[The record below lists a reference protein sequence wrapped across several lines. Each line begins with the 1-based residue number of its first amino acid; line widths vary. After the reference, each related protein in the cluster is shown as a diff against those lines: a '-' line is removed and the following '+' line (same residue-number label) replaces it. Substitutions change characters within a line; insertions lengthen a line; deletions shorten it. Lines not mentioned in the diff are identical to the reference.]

1 MNMSEE
7 RKNINVVV
15 GLDIGTTKI
24 ACFIGRET
32 EHEKLEFLSMGRA
45 ESIGVT
51 RGVVANLEQ
60 TVNSIKKAVQE
71 AEDRLEGD
79 LVIKSVNVGIAG
91 QHIGS
96 NQHRGM
102 IMRDNLDTEVCQ
114 ADLDKLIE
122 DALKLSVQPGDEI
135 IHVLPQ
141 EWIIDGEPGIKNPVG
156 HAGMKVEANLHV
168 ITGNV
173 VSAKTL
179 INVLKL

>member
-1 MNMSEE
+1 MSEE

-32 EHEKLEFLSMGRA
+32 EHEKLEILSMGRA

-79 LVIKSVNVGIAG
+79 LVIK
-91 QHIGS
+91 
-96 NQHRGM
+96 
-102 IMRDNLDTEVCQ
+102 
-114 ADLDKLIE
+114 
-122 DALKLSVQPGDEI
+122 
-135 IHVLPQ
+135 
-141 EWIIDGEPGIKNPVG
+141 
-156 HAGMKVEANLHV
+156 
-168 ITGNV
+168 
-173 VSAKTL
+173 
-179 INVLKL
+179 